1 VSTIDFAVSIFNA
14 LAVIPQLVTWLESFA
29 AGVVLW
35 YVNRANGQVLKEIA
49 DAAALA
55 SRAHS
60 KEERLAAL
68 RLWRDALA
76 KPRVLP

>member
-14 LAVIPQLVTWLESFA
+14 LAVIPQLLGWLQSFA

-35 YVNRANGQVLKEIA
+35 YVQSANNDTLKEIA

-55 SRAHS
+55 SRANS
-60 KEERLAAL
+60 KEDRLAAL
-68 RLWRDALA
+68 HAWRTALA
-76 KPRVLP
+76 RPRILP